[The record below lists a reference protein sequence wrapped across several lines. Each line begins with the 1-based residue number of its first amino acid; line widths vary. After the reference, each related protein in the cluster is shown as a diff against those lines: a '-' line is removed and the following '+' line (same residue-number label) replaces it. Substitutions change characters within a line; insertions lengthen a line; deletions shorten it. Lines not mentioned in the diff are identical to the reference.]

1 MKLDALFIVKN
12 GTPSAEVSVLSAPG
26 DARVPYLRPASTQQ
40 RTVAGWIAAGSV
52 KAAAVYPKET
62 IFVSTDGEGSHTYA
76 YVSDFEFVPN
86 SNVSVLLPIS
96 PMTLQEKLYYAR
108 CITMNRYKFSYGRKP
123 KGDRLKAITLPAAA
137 PSWVNS
143 VPVQELSAPT
153 EPAFPEKLR
162 IAAWRPFELQELFD
176 IKKGKRLTKANMLPG
191 TTPYIGST
199 DSRNGITAY
208 VGQAPIHQGNTL
220 TVAYNGSVAEAFYQA
235 VPFWATDDV
244 NVLYPKFSMSNAIG
258 LFLCALIR
266 LEKFRFNYGRKWHLD
281 RMKLSTIRLPV
292 DAELAPDWAFME
304 RYIKTLPYSSQLAP
318 A

>member
-40 RTVAGWIAAGSV
+40 RTVAGWIAADSV

-96 PMTLQEKLYYAR
+96 SMTLQEKLYYAR

-153 EPAFPEKLR
+153 ESGFPEKLR
-162 IAAWRPFELQELFD
+162 IAAWQPFELQELFD
-176 IKKGKRLTKANMLPG
+176 IKKGKRLTKANMLHG

-244 NVLYPKFSMSNAIG
+244 NVLYPKFTMSDAIG

-292 DAELAPDWAFME
+292 DSAGVPDWAFME